1 MTELCKCGEPAD
13 GLGPNTCQMCWEQH
27 CADTYW
33 DQHNAM
39 VQADIALFEVH
50 ARERGLNLSRVPS
63 CNDYFDDSTQE
74 ACIAWLAAKEQ
85 AAQQKE
91 GYVLVPVDQAKDTQ
105 RIDWLADKNQNI
117 GNVMLPTVCVEQN
130 LHSLRG
136 AIDMAM
142 IVAAQEAE

>member
-50 ARERGLNLSRVPS
+50 ARECGLNLFRMPG
-63 CNDYFDDSTQE
+63 CNDYFDASTQA
-74 ACIAWLAAKEQ
+74 ACVAWLAAKEQ
-85 AAQQKE
+85 VAQQKE
-91 GYVLVPVDQAKDTQ
+91 GYVLVPVE
-105 RIDWLADKNQNI
+105 
-117 GNVMLPTVCVEQN
+117 PTN
-130 LHSLRG
+130 
-136 AIDMAM
+136 AM
-142 IVAAQEAE
+142 ITAGEYQNQYEINSADLIYKAMISAAQEAE

>member
-85 AAQQKE
+85 AAQQRE
-91 GYVLVPVDQAKDTQ
+91 GFVLVPVEPNIHMIGAGMGGFVFPLDGGSFSKGEMVQAYK
-105 RIDWLADKNQNI
+105 
-117 GNVMLPTVCVEQN
+117 
-130 LHSLRG
+130 
-136 AIDMAM
+136 AM
-142 IVAAQEAE
+142 IAAAQEPT